1 MSPCFPGGVGKL
13 KLPITLH
20 NTSFLSSAVAADLQ
34 TQTPRRT
41 RASNLSPTEA
51 ARVTFSAI
59 TSRSLSREALLAVW
73 STERDDRATCTREGS
88 SNNRHLRQ
96 KKFHQKA
103 KGSVYSSVAD
113 TLPQPA
119 AASRTELVLPD
130 TFSLA
135 PRGDKS

>member
-73 STERDDRATCTREGS
+73 STERDDRATCTRE
-88 SNNRHLRQ
+88 RE
-96 KKFHQKA
+96 A
-103 KGSVYSSVAD
+103 ATTD
-113 TLPQPA
+113 TSA
-119 AASRTELVLPD
+119 R
-130 TFSLA
+130 
-135 PRGDKS
+135 KSFTKRRRDLFIRV